1 MLDLNLKED
10 ILSDMSDEELAAIS
24 SENSRAVSVLI
35 SRYSAFI
42 RSKARAMAAQSA
54 DADDLAQEG
63 LLGFIN
69 AISKFNPQKKVKFF
83 TFAYVCVINRMK
95 SMLHKNSDSV
105 ELLDDISEYDDYVIP
120 DNPESIFISKEHLNE
135 LYDDIISI
143 LSDMEWNVFRLFLKD
158 YSYEQIASSLDISVK
173 SVNNAM
179 MRIRKKLKSAWNTED
194 FK

>member
-1 MLDLNLKED
+1 
-10 ILSDMSDEELAAIS
+10 
-24 SENSRAVSVLI
+24 
-35 SRYSAFI
+35 
-42 RSKARAMAAQSA
+42 MAAQAA

-69 AISKFNPQKKVKFF
+69 AISRFNPQKKAKFF

-135 LYDDIISI
+135 LYDDIVSI

-179 MRIRKKLKSAWNTED
+179 MRIRKKLKSAWNTEN